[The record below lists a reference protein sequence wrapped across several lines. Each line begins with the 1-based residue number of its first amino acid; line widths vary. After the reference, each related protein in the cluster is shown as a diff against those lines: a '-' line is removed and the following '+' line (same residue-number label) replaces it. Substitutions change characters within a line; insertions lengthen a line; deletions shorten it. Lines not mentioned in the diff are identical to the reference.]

1 MPDSTPNN
9 ASLPDLNK
17 ISSWTASDYASL
29 TADFVSKMTV
39 AQVHLMSNAQ
49 LVAPKAISGFTA
61 DQIPAL
67 AVDFYIVTGEW
78 LNQLNEA
85 ATKAITPD
93 QMTRLTFSSLAKLD
107 TKHLGL
113 LSADQVAGINDN
125 YQWYSATWLNS
136 LTSEAFKGIPINKL
150 NQIKLQDFCLLDAEH
165 IKAISS
171 EKLAALND
179 GHLKALTAEQVA
191 LIPDLASLSSAQYG
205 LLNISGLPSSFFADM
220 SQVQYAGLTAHQIST
235 LSLEQ
240 VKSMKHVDW
249 VPANSATG
257 FTAEQMAS
265 IHAEEFSSANLNKL
279 SIASLKALTEEQVA
293 LIGDLSGLDNAHLK
307 ALTAAQVNV
316 ITGISTL
323 SNEQF
328 ALLDLSAMSASTIAG
343 WTVTEYSGLTAHQ
356 ISTLSNE
363 QIQAMQRIDWIPA
376 ATVTGFTAAQVS
388 SFSND
393 MLSQLTTDQVA
404 AITHLSALTSQQFG
418 LLNISQLS
426 KVAINYLSQ
435 TEYEGLTAQ
444 QIATLK
450 PEQIYEMWHTS
461 WMPDDAA
468 TAFKAAQVQSINISM
483 GYFTAGWLNHLSI
496 EAFQALTPAQAA
508 QISAATMAA
517 LDNAH
522 LQALT
527 AEQIGSMNKFGD
539 LSGEQFGL
547 LNISK
552 LSTSAINALSRS
564 QYEGI
569 TAGQISSLS
578 TDQIHSMDH
587 VDWLLSEASAVFTKE
602 QQQSISV
609 SMGYFTSMWFNSL
622 SDEAIKGVTAAQL
635 SHIDASNFSKWDNNH
650 LAALTAEQVAAAP
663 HLDALTSDQFAVL
676 DISALSTTTIAN
688 LKQANYAG
696 MTAEQFSSLSTEQ
709 TQAMKHIEW
718 LPNSII
724 NELTAEQTV
733 SFSDR
738 FAQLTAAQVVAM
750 NHLPELTSAQFGLL
764 NISGLSTSVI
774 ANLTPTE
781 YGGLTAKQ
789 ITAFS
794 TEQINALEHIDWIPA
809 AAASGFTAAQASSF
823 SNDMLSQLTADQVAA
838 MTHLSAL
845 SSEQFG
851 KLNIAKLSLATLGNL
866 ANGAYKGLTAAQ
878 ITSLNPDQV
887 HALGHIDWMTD
898 AAAAGFTVQQVPSI
912 HYDFYYATPGWLN
925 SMTIPAFKAITP
937 AQLSAATAA
946 HLVGLDNAHL
956 AALTADQVAAMKCS
970 FYWFNQKWL
979 NGLSLPAFQA
989 ITTNQLSG
997 LLETNL
1003 TLVDADHAAA
1013 FTPEQ
1018 VLNWNKTYYWF
1029 TPAFLNNMSIPAFQA
1044 ISAAHLNELIKG
1056 NFLALD
1062 NAHLASISAEK
1073 LSELEDDYLPA
1084 LTPQQ
1089 FAVLNISGLSVTTIA
1104 SLTKERCQGLTATQ
1118 ISGLRSEQIL
1128 ALPHLD
1134 WISAAAV
1141 QGFTAA
1147 QMSAFGNDISGLP
1160 ASFLNKLNVAT
1171 FASFTPTQLASMT
1184 PVTFARLDYQHFWA
1198 INDLSA
1204 LSGLISSLSTEQM
1217 LTVSQMMSLDQL
1229 AQLPESQRSLINTSV
1244 ESGFSLVDT
1253 ISDTGFKTLMHNAV
1267 TNDASLFSFT
1277 TIESVLKDF
1286 ASQLTGNL
1294 TENQFNDIKNYVQAI
1309 GNVCGSD
1316 SAISSLVN
1324 GLIGTG
1330 GASINWTATGP
1341 GERIGSLA
1349 AGSSVTQFNQLISTW
1364 FDGANAPESSST
1376 AHVDGRPLFAKG
1388 GPSINDITQGGI
1400 NDCALLSALQSVV
1413 NIAPDF
1419 IKSMIVENP
1428 NNTYSVRFFNKGE
1441 PHWVTVDGNVYSRGA
1456 NSATSSWAAIVE
1468 RANVAFE
1475 ATYMNDINNYA
1486 SLGGGHIKMEEIT
1499 GDTLTSFRALT
1510 TPQEKWDTTNF
1521 EILKTAVLNGAPAQ
1535 LSSWDNSK
1543 NSETG
1548 QTNLVSGHAFGI
1560 IGFDEASQDFILTN
1574 PWGAGRNDNV
1584 QGTFEASMDE
1594 MWQHGNF
1601 STGIWI
1607 ANSNGASDAAGQL
1620 VHAMAAMNT
1629 SPSAALTTAALPAN
1643 MNNPQLAA
1651 SHV

>member
-136 LTSEAFKGIPINKL
+136 LTSEAFKGVPINKL

-205 LLNISGLPSSFFADM
+205 LLNISLRTKGM
-220 SQVQYAGLTAHQIST
+220 ENWSQTDYAKLTAT
-235 LSLEQ
+235 
-240 VKSMKHVDW
+240 
-249 VPANSATG
+249 
-257 FTAEQMAS
+257 
-265 IHAEEFSSANLNKL
+265 
-279 SIASLKALTEEQVA
+279 
-293 LIGDLSGLDNAHLK
+293 
-307 ALTAAQVNV
+307 
-316 ITGISTL
+316 
-323 SNEQF
+323 
-328 ALLDLSAMSASTIAG
+328 
-343 WTVTEYSGLTAHQ
+343 
-356 ISTLSNE
+356 
-363 QIQAMQRIDWIPA
+363 
-376 ATVTGFTAAQVS
+376 QVS
-388 SFSND
+388 QFTNEEVQTIKHANW
-393 MLSQLTTDQVA
+393 LPLA
-404 AITHLSALTSQQFG
+404 AI
-418 LLNISQLS
+418 
-426 KVAINYLSQ
+426 
-435 TEYEGLTAQ
+435 
-444 QIATLK
+444 
-450 PEQIYEMWHTS
+450 
-461 WMPDDAA
+461 
-468 TAFKAAQVQSINISM
+468 
-483 GYFTAGWLNHLSI
+483 
-496 EAFQALTPAQAA
+496 
-508 QISAATMAA
+508 
-517 LDNAH
+517 
-522 LQALT
+522 
-527 AEQIGSMNKFGD
+527 
-539 LSGEQFGL
+539 
-547 LNISK
+547 
-552 LSTSAINALSRS
+552 
-564 QYEGI
+564 
-569 TAGQISSLS
+569 
-578 TDQIHSMDH
+578 
-587 VDWLLSEASAVFTKE
+587 
-602 QQQSISV
+602 
-609 SMGYFTSMWFNSL
+609 
-622 SDEAIKGVTAAQL
+622 
-635 SHIDASNFSKWDNNH
+635 
-650 LAALTAEQVAAAP
+650 
-663 HLDALTSDQFAVL
+663 
-676 DISALSTTTIAN
+676 
-688 LKQANYAG
+688 
-696 MTAEQFSSLSTEQ
+696 
-709 TQAMKHIEW
+709 
-718 LPNSII
+718 
-724 NELTAEQTV
+724 
-733 SFSDR
+733 
-738 FAQLTAAQVVAM
+738 
-750 NHLPELTSAQFGLL
+750 
-764 NISGLSTSVI
+764 
-774 ANLTPTE
+774 
-781 YGGLTAKQ
+781 
-789 ITAFS
+789 
-794 TEQINALEHIDWIPA
+794 
-809 AAASGFTAAQASSF
+809 SGFTAAQMPSL
-823 SNDMLSQLTADQVAA
+823 NDVLSQLTADQVAE
-838 MTHLSAL
+838 MKHLDAL
-845 SSEQFG
+845 DHEQFG
-851 KLNIAKLSLATLGNL
+851 KLNISKLSLTAIGNL
-866 ANGAYKGLTAAQ
+866 ANEAYKGLTAAQ

-887 HALGHIDWMTD
+887 HALSHIAWMTD
-898 AAAAGFTVQQVPSI
+898 AAAAGFTAEQVPSI

-1510 TPQEKWDTTNF
+1510 TSQEKWDTTNF

-1629 SPSAALTTAALPAN
+1629 SPSAALTTAALPTN

>member
-61 DQIPAL
+61 DQIPEL

-179 GHLKALTAEQVA
+179 GHLKALTSEQVA
-191 LIPDLASLSSAQYG
+191 LIPDLASLSSPQYG

-220 SQVQYAGLTAHQIST
+220 SQAQYAGLTAHQIST

-279 SIASLKALTEEQVA
+279 SIASLKALSGEQVA

-307 ALTAAQVNV
+307 ALTAAQVNA

-376 ATVTGFTAAQVS
+376 ATVTGFTAAQIS

-468 TAFKAAQVQSINISM
+468 TAFTAEQVQSINISM

-578 TDQIHSMDH
+578 TDQIYAMNH
-587 VDWLLSEASAVFTKE
+587 VDWLLSEAIAVFTKE

-609 SMGYFTSMWFNSL
+609 SMGYFTSTWFNSL

-650 LAALTAEQVAAAP
+650 LAALTAEQVVAAP
-663 HLDALTSDQFAVL
+663 YLKSLTSEQFGNL
-676 DISALSTTTIAN
+676 DISKLSVSAIEQMSKTEYLGLTE
-688 LKQANYAG
+688 KQI
-696 MTAEQFSSLSTEQ
+696 SSLSPEQ
-709 TQAMKHIEW
+709 TQA
-718 LPNSII
+718 L
-724 NELTAEQTV
+724 Q
-733 SFSDR
+733 
-738 FAQLTAAQVVAM
+738 
-750 NHLPELTSAQFGLL
+750 
-764 NISGLSTSVI
+764 
-774 ANLTPTE
+774 
-781 YGGLTAKQ
+781 
-789 ITAFS
+789 
-794 TEQINALEHIDWIPA
+794 HIDWISP
-809 AAASGFTAAQASSF
+809 
-823 SNDMLSQLTADQVAA
+823 
-838 MTHLSAL
+838 
-845 SSEQFG
+845 
-851 KLNIAKLSLATLGNL
+851 
-866 ANGAYKGLTAAQ
+866 
-878 ITSLNPDQV
+878 
-887 HALGHIDWMTD
+887 D
-898 AAAAGFTVQQVPSI
+898 AA
-912 HYDFYYATPGWLN
+912 
-925 SMTIPAFKAITP
+925 K
-937 AQLSAATAA
+937 
-946 HLVGLDNAHL
+946 
-956 AALTADQVAAMKCS
+956 
-970 FYWFNQKWL
+970 
-979 NGLSLPAFQA
+979 
-989 ITTNQLSG
+989 
-997 LLETNL
+997 
-1003 TLVDADHAAA
+1003 
-1013 FTPEQ
+1013 
-1018 VLNWNKTYYWF
+1018 
-1029 TPAFLNNMSIPAFQA
+1029 
-1044 ISAAHLNELIKG
+1044 
-1056 NFLALD
+1056 
-1062 NAHLASISAEK
+1062 
-1073 LSELEDDYLPA
+1073 
-1084 LTPQQ
+1084 
-1089 FAVLNISGLSVTTIA
+1089 
-1104 SLTKERCQGLTATQ
+1104 
-1118 ISGLRSEQIL
+1118 
-1128 ALPHLD
+1128 
-1134 WISAAAV
+1134 
-1141 QGFTAA
+1141 GFTAA
-1147 QMSAFGNDISGLP
+1147 QMPAFTNDIS
-1160 ASFLNKLNVAT
+1160 AFTAAFLNNLTIAA
-1171 FASFTPTQLASMT
+1171 FAGITPTQLASLT
-1184 PVTFARLDYQHFWA
+1184 PVTFASLDYQHFWA
-1198 INDLSA
+1198 LNDLSA
-1204 LSGLISSLSTEQM
+1204 LTEVMSSLSNDQL
-1217 LTVSQMMSLDQL
+1217 LTVSQMMSLDQV

-1244 ESGFSLVDT
+1244 ETGFSLVDT
-1253 ISDTGFKTLMHNAV
+1253 ISDTGLKTLMHNAV

-1286 ASQLTGNL
+1286 ASQLTGDL
-1294 TENQFNDIKNYVQAI
+1294 TENQFNDINNYVQAI
-1309 GNVCGSD
+1309 GNVCGTD
-1316 SAISSLVN
+1316 SAIYSLVN

-1349 AGSSVTQFNQLISTW
+1349 VGSSITQFNQLISTW
-1364 FDGANAPESSST
+1364 FDGANAPASSSL

-1388 GPSINDITQGGI
+1388 GPRINDIHQGGVA
-1400 NDCALLSALQSVV
+1400 DCSLLSSLITVV
-1413 NIAPDF
+1413 NAQPDF
-1419 IKSMIVENP
+1419 IKSMIVQNP
-1428 NNTYSVRFFNKGE
+1428 NDTYSVRFFNNGVA
-1441 PHWVTVDGNVYSRGA
+1441 HWVTVDGNTYSSGA
-1456 NSATSSWAAIVE
+1456 NSSNSSWVAIVE

-1475 ATYMNDINNYA
+1475 ATYLNDVNSYS
-1486 SLGGGHIKMEEIT
+1486 SLVGGKAKLMEVT
-1499 GDTLTSFRALT
+1499 GDTLTILRAVAT
-1510 TPQEKWDTTNF
+1510 SEGTWDTTDF
-1521 EILKTAVLNGAPAQ
+1521 ETLKTAVLNGAPAAI
-1535 LSSWDNSK
+1535 SSWENST
-1543 NSETG
+1543 NATTG
-1548 QTNLVSGHAFGI
+1548 QSNFISGHAFAI
-1560 IGFDEASQDFILTN
+1560 IGFDEKTNDFIVAN
-1574 PWGAGRNDNV
+1574 PWGADRTDGV
-1584 QGTFEASMDE
+1584 QGTFEASMDQ

-1607 ANSNGASDAAGQL
+1607 ANSNGASNAAGQL